1 MADTKEIKKT
11 EKKTVAT
18 KKMSKES
25 ADLLVS
31 KAVRTILANKR
42 QSPAKTLKR
51 GEVRGGGRKPWRQKG
66 TGRAR
71 AGSTRSPIWRG
82 GGITFGPTGNENYSL
97 GINKKEMRAAK
108 AAALELKKADTY
120 ELTIG
125 PIKKTKEASDFLKN
139 NNISGK
145 TLLLIAGA
153 KDEYESLKKPFRN
166 IKDLK
171 VKFSGN
177 ENIHDILAAQKI
189 VLLKIKKTKAATE
202 IKPKDKK

>member
-11 EKKTVAT
+11 EKKTVAV

-97 GINKKEMRAAK
+97 GMNKKEMQAAK
-108 AAALELKKADTY
+108 AAALELKKADTH

-125 PIKKTKEASDFLKN
+125 LIKKTKEASDFLKN

-145 TLLLIAGA
+145 TLLLIAGS
-153 KDEYESLKKPFRN
+153 KDEYKSLKKAFRN

-177 ENIHDILAAQKI
+177 ENIHDILAAQMI
-189 VLLKIKKTKAATE
+189 VLLKIKKAKATTE
-202 IKPKDKK
+202 SKSKDKK